1 MLYSFDIQYFE
12 EPHQCDMVVA
22 IIMDLP
28 QAQLSDVKHNP
39 FVIDVLNHAFMKA
52 GIEKL
57 SGHRTNLVD
66 NLRVHSTGVP
76 NTACDIT
83 CCYREKPGS
92 NNYNSFSFKIVADVP
107 PGYYFP
113 CNHMVFNCAEDFEAY
128 EKLYQS
134 GRLVAAPL
142 IPNSQTPIAN
152 GQYYI
157 LYIQQTVEMMRVVD
171 ASDPNNVRMEA
182 IAADQSISPLTLSL
196 SNRGQMRPIRLSDKL
211 LSMMGF
217 VFQTGNIYGLVG
229 IDYFEGVLSCQGIP
243 RIQVYLQ
250 RDRFGYSVIVPNVI
264 AHFGCKLIKCFYL
277 HELQDILLRE
287 LNVRIALSVP
297 QLAAIAFFF
306 TNVEFCCNIIET
318 LPVEI
323 ETYIASQH
331 PLAVS
336 REQIVNHVAIHY
348 GISEEQASHFMIFQY
363 L

>member
-12 EPHQCDMVVA
+12 EPHQCDMIVA

-83 CCYREKPGS
+83 CCYREKPGL
-92 NNYNSFSFKIVADVP
+92 NNYNSFSFKIAADVP

-113 CNHMVFNCAEDFEAY
+113 CTHMVFNCAEDFEAY

-152 GQYYI
+152 GQYYL

-182 IAADQSISPLTLSL
+182 IAADQSMAQLVLNLT
-196 SNRGQMRPIRLSDKL
+196 NRSQMRPLRLSDKL

-217 VFQTGNIYGLVG
+217 AFQNGNIYGLVG
-229 IDYFEGVLSCQGIP
+229 IDYFVGVLRSQSNS
-243 RIQVYLQ
+243 QMHVFLQ
-250 RDRFGYSVIVPNVI
+250 RDRIGYSVIIEKSNTQ
-264 AHFGCKLIKCFYL
+264 FGCKLIKCFYL

-287 LNVRIALSVP
+287 MNARVNMSVP
-297 QLAAIAFFF
+297 QLSAIAFFF
-306 TNVEFCCNIIET
+306 TNVEFCCHIIET
-318 LPVEI
+318 LPIEI
-323 ETYIASQH
+323 ESYISSQR
-331 PLAVS
+331 PLVVS
-336 REQIVNHVAIHY
+336 REQIVNYVAAHY
-348 GISEEQASHFMIFQY
+348 GISEKQASHFMIFQY